1 MKNLKSP
8 EKRLISSLIIALAS
22 ICFGVGL
29 YLYFNKPV
37 PEIPDHSIQYQYTID
52 SLNKVIKDTQSV
64 INTLQ
69 VEIDSLQRRKTTIIN
84 NYHEEVNVI
93 RDASAAEHARWFES
107 VIRELEDYRG
117 L

>member
-8 EKRLISSLIIALAS
+8 EKRLISSSIIALAS
-22 ICFGVGL
+22 ICFGVFL
-29 YLYFNKPV
+29 YLYFKPT

-52 SLNKVIKDTQSV
+52 SLNKVIEDTQSV

-69 VEIDSLQRRKTTIIN
+69 VKIDSLQGRKITIIN

-117 L
+117 F